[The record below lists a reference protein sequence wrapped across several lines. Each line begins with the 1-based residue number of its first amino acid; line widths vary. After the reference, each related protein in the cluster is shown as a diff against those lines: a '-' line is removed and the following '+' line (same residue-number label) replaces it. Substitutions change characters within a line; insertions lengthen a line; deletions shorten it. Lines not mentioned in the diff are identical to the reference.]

1 VFGCVTFIA
10 LLTIN
15 DGILFNSM
23 FYEHYLWSLF
33 CFLVFLV
40 LICTNVYYNGV
51 GWLLLGF

>member
-1 VFGCVTFIA
+1 MFGCVTFIA